1 MIKGYFADMRE
12 VIRQCGLCLEKDKV
26 YIVIDQSAYVG
37 VIIPTDLLLAYISE
51 SVGFN
56 VVSITECRKAR
67 TSTQQLKKYPY
78 LKNVLRESIVELIKI
93 RVEKLPQRISLCS
106 MIYNQFLYVIKL
118 LSN

>member
-1 MIKGYFADMRE
+1 MIKGYFADMKE
-12 VIRQCGLCLEKDKV
+12 AIRQCGLCLEKGKKV

-56 VVSITECRKAR
+56 VASITECRKAR

-78 LKNVLRESIVELIKI
+78 LKNVLRESIVELIK
-93 RVEKLPQRISLCS
+93 K
-106 MIYNQFLYVIKL
+106 
-118 LSN
+118 